1 MQTTNNQ
8 PQQYRVRI
16 NKYIRA
22 PQVRVILADGSNGGI
37 MDTQDAL
44 RMAREQ
50 GMDLIEL
57 NSKVN
62 PIITKICDYG
72 KFKYEERKKQQ
83 SEKKKQTVQELKEL
97 TMRPASD
104 YHDIDHKLVKARGF
118 LEQNNRVK
126 ISLRFRGRE
135 LAHQDIGR
143 EKIEYCLQQ
152 LSDLIQPNPII
163 SMEGKILSVLISPIK
178 KS

>member
-1 MQTTNNQ
+1 MQTVNNNQ

-22 PQVRVILADGSNGGI
+22 TQVRVILADGSNGGI

-44 RMAREQ
+44 KLARDQ

-57 NSKVN
+57 NSKVT

-83 SEKKKQTVQELKEL
+83 SEKKKQTVQELKEINI
-97 TMRPASD
+97 RPAIAEN
-104 YHDIDHKLVKARGF
+104 DILHKIAHAREF
-118 LEQNNRVK
+118 LLSSNRVRLNCK
-126 ISLRFRGRE
+126 FRGRE
-135 LAHQDIGR
+135 MAHQDIGR

-178 KS
+178 K